1 MRTMFKSS
9 NPAMRSMEKVSY
21 EASAIPMTVQ
31 GTVNKTFIML
41 LLVLLT
47 ATITWKMIIAGNMAG
62 YSLITFG
69 AIAGFITALIA
80 IFKPNTIHVT
90 APLYALF
97 EGLLIGGVSATYLS
111 FYQGIVIQ
119 AVGITI
125 AIFAAMLIMY
135 KLRILKA
142 SPAFVKILVI
152 ATGGIALYYLVA
164 IVASFFSADFT
175 VFAMPR
181 GLGLGIQLFIVAIA
195 ALNLIL
201 DFNYIEQGSA
211 QGLPKKMEWYG
222 AFGLMVTLIWLYLEI
237 LRLLALLSRR

>member
-1 MRTMFKSS
+1 MFKSS
-9 NPAMRSMEKVSY
+9 NPAMRSMEKVTY
-21 EASAIPMTVQ
+21 EASAVPMTVQ

-47 ATITWKMIIAGNMAG
+47 GTITWKMILAGNAAG
-62 YSLITFG
+62 GALITFG

-80 IFKPNTIHVT
+80 IFKPNTIHIT
-90 APLYALF
+90 APIYALF
-97 EGLLIGGVSATYLS
+97 EGLVIGGISALFST
-111 FYQGIVIQ
+111 FYNGIIFQ

-125 AIFAAMLIMY
+125 AIFLAMLIMY

-142 SPAFVKILVI
+142 SAGFVKMLFI
-152 ATGGIALYYLVA
+152 ATAGIALYYLVA
-164 IVASFFSADFT
+164 IIASFFGADFT

-181 GLGLGIQLFIVAIA
+181 GLGLGIQLFIVGIA

-222 AFGLMVTLIWLYLEI
+222 AFGLLVTLIWLYIEV